1 MNLEDK
7 TTELPNASRLAV
19 AQLEREIWSSEK
31 RLEVLRNEYS
41 KRTGHTPPR
50 SLNDPSWK
58 WTIFMTLGFAFISSM
73 VYLLG
78 ISKRGDAALYPSIPA
93 FFFET
98 DIAYFAILTFYVLV
112 MVLVVQAHKLSGYQT
127 LALIFGFWC
136 AHWLIYDWSWHAIN
150 IGLGATKLDG
160 FWESKFYAPLLI
172 PHPPMWL
179 FLTEAFL
186 GGIMALYTF
195 TIPHNH
201 THLLPPAI
209 WLYTVYANAGIGESM
224 GLGLGAILAT
234 GVTLICVAF
243 GLAGLFTVQRVRRAK
258 PAWAPSTSEFKARF
272 RPGNWGTDPLSL
284 PWVLLIAGMLL
295 LMHLFLVLAPVVGL
309 FLGMLAWFFIPGFYI
324 LYRSSEVM
332 RRSKGVQVFAAGA
345 LVCILVA
352 LVVLMNAL
360 S

>member
-1 MNLEDK
+1 MNVKDE
-7 TTELPNASRLAV
+7 TTALPNASALPV
-19 AQLEREIWSSEK
+19 AQLEREIRSIET
-31 RLEVLRNEYS
+31 RLEGLRNEYL

-50 SLNDPSWK
+50 SLDDYSWK
-58 WTIFMTLGFAFISSM
+58 WTIFMALGFAFISSM

-78 ISKRGDAALYPSIPA
+78 ISIRGDAALYPSIPA
-93 FFFET
+93 FFFKT

-136 AHWLIYDWSWHAIN
+136 AHWLIYDWSWHAIK
-150 IGLGATKLDG
+150 IGLGATELDG
-160 FWESKFYAPLLI
+160 FWQHRFYAPLLM

-179 FLTEAFL
+179 FLAEAVL

-195 TIPHNH
+195 TVPKNH
-201 THLLPPAI
+201 THVLPPAI
-209 WLYTVYANAGIGESM
+209 WLYTVYANAWIGESM
-224 GLGLGAILAT
+224 DLGLGAILAA

-258 PAWAPSTSEFKARF
+258 PAWASNASEFKARCLP
-272 RPGNWGTDPLSL
+272 RNWGTDPLSP
-284 PWVLLIAGMLL
+284 PWIFLIAVMLL
-295 LMHLFLVLAPVVGL
+295 LMHLFLVVAPVVGL

-332 RRSKGVQVFAAGA
+332 RRSKGVQVLVAGA
-345 LVCILVA
+345 MVCLLVA
-352 LVVLMNAL
+352 LVVFMNL
-360 S
+360 